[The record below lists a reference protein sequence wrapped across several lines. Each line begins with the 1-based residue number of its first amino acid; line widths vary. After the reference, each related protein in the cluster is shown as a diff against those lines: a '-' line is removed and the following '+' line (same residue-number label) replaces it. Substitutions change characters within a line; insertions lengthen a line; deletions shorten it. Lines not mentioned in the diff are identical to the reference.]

1 MFSGF
6 ELYSMADLN
15 SETPLYPGSLYS
27 VRFSRDVNKR
37 VLWMMCFRNDETI
50 GMERNAL
57 TTYAGRTKCSRI
69 ELINR

>member
-37 VLWMMCFRNDETI
+37 VLWMMCFRNDEI
-50 GMERNAL
+50 LGWSGMHLRRMQDVRNAVE
-57 TTYAGRTKCSRI
+57 S
-69 ELINR
+69 N